1 MQLRKQSTPRTLIG
15 ALLLAA
21 AVSTSCGFNLATDRY
36 YTPANG
42 ANDRDGVVDVLAA
55 TVVSSA
61 EGEGVFIASLSNN
74 SQTESF
80 QLEGLTSNDQ
90 AELSATE
97 VTPVEIPPGELVN
110 LAISQTPIA
119 VTGTFAAGDYVQV
132 NVAFSNGETANM
144 KVPVVKNC
152 GIYSDVAGVPAGPEE
167 CAVAEPVHSGE

>member
-1 MQLRKQSTPRTLIG
+1 MQLRRQSTPRTLIG

-42 ANDRDGVVDVLAA
+42 ANDRDGMVDVLAA
-55 TVVSSA
+55 TVVTG
-61 EGEGVFIASLSNN
+61 GEGTGVFVASLSNN
-74 SQTESF
+74 SQTDSF

-90 AELSATE
+90 EELSAAD
-97 VTPVEIPPGELVN
+97 VTPVEVAPGALVN
-110 LAISQTPIA
+110 LALSETPIE

-144 KVPVVKNC
+144 NVPVVANC
-152 GIYSDVAGVPAGPEE
+152 GIYNDVAGVPAGPDV
-167 CAVAEPVHSGE
+167 CAVAEPAEGGE

>member
-15 ALLLAA
+15 ALLLTA

-42 ANDRDGVVDVLAA
+42 ANDRAGVVDVLAA
-55 TVVSSA
+55 TVVTGA

-74 SQTESF
+74 SQTESV
-80 QLEGLTSNDQ
+80 QLEGLSSNDQ
-90 AELSATE
+90 EELSAAE
-97 VTPVEIPPGELVN
+97 VTPVDIAPGALVN
-110 LAISQTPIA
+110 LAISETPIA

-144 KVPVVKNC
+144 KVPVVVNC
-152 GIYSDVAGVPAGPEE
+152 GIYNDVAGVPAGPEE
-167 CAVAEPVHSGE
+167 CAIAEPAEGGE